1 MTALESQYQA
11 FARILL
17 TNSHNISA
25 QLRAV
30 QKFLTTI
37 VGSISTILDARTY
50 AFGLLRMLVGINV
63 GWIMTSKQV
72 LKHKLLIST
81 KVFLKVKLF
90 LICIFY
96 RFSGIIAVGKSFKKN
111 FWSFGGG
118 RKAKQSK
125 ATIIGE
131 SPLDQSQG
139 MGKVFM
145 LQCERG
151 L

>member
-1 MTALESQYQA
+1 MDCQCHKAHCLPRMTALESQYQA

-17 TNSHNISA
+17 TNSHKISA

-37 VGSISTILDARTY
+37 VGSISTIIDARTY

-111 FWSFGGG
+111 F
-118 RKAKQSK
+118 
-125 ATIIGE
+125 
-131 SPLDQSQG
+131 
-139 MGKVFM
+139 
-145 LQCERG
+145 
-151 L
+151 